1 MLILVISLTQK
12 YRYTIKN
19 QKIETEARCYYKEST
34 RLVVFFYN
42 YICLYF
48 YQNVEIFFAQST
60 FNNVINS
67 GGGRGE
73 EESIAMAY

>member
-1 MLILVISLTQK
+1 MLLKRID
-12 YRYTIKN
+12 
-19 QKIETEARCYYKEST
+19 KIGG
-34 RLVVFFYN
+34 FFYN